1 MWCPHL
7 EVPTLRGVVPMDLGC
22 LRQVQEHQAIRYGVR
37 GQIWRTEGRSLD
49 LALYGTRPHCAQPMA
64 GAS

>member
-1 MWCPHL
+1 
-7 EVPTLRGVVPMDLGC
+7 MDLGC